1 MFGKDVRLFRL
12 FGFEVKIDLSWII
25 LAFIITWTL
34 AQGVFPSLYEG
45 QEPSTYWMMGLV
57 GAAGLFFSIVFH
69 ELCHSLVAR
78 GYGMEMKGITLFIF
92 GGVAEMSEE
101 PPSPR
106 AEFFMAVA
114 GPVSSL
120 LLAGSF
126 RAGSIVMEAAGAPA
140 QATAVVGYLALINFI
155 LAAFNLVPA
164 FPLDG
169 GRILRAAL
177 WKWKNDLKWATR
189 IAADMGTGFG
199 TVLIIL
205 GILQLFAG
213 NVIGGVWWFVIGM
226 FLRNISQSSYR
237 HVAIKKMLEGEK
249 VERFMK
255 RDPVTVP
262 SSTPISEF
270 IEDYVYR
277 HHYKFFPVI
286 ENDRH
291 VGCITVNQVKQIPR
305 EEWSSHTVADV
316 SSACSPDNS
325 ISPGAEAVDALA
337 AMNRQGISR
346 LMVVDRGKLIGVIT
360 LKDLMGFFQ
369 IKLDME
375 GDA

>member
-12 FGFEVKIDLSWII
+12 FGFEVKIDFSWLI

-34 AQGVFPSLYEG
+34 AHGVFPSLYEG
-45 QEPSTYWMMGLV
+45 QEVSTYWVMGII
-57 GAAGLFFSIVFH
+57 GALGLFFSIVFH
-69 ELCHSLVAR
+69 ELCHSLAAR
-78 GYGMEMKGITLFIF
+78 SYGMEMKGITLFIF
-92 GGVAEMSEE
+92 GGVAEMGEE
-101 PPSPR
+101 PPNPR
-106 AEFFMAVA
+106 AEFFMAAA

-120 LLAGSF
+120 LLAGLF
-126 RAGSIVMEAAGAPA
+126 RAANVILQAAGAGGLA
-140 QATAVVGYLALINFI
+140 SAVLSYLALINVI

-164 FPLDG
+164 YPLDG
-169 GRILRAAL
+169 GRILRAVL
-177 WKWKNDLKWATR
+177 WKWKDDLKWATR

-205 GILQLFAG
+205 GVLQLFAG

-237 HVAIKKMLEGEK
+237 HVVLKKVLEGEK

-262 SSTPISEF
+262 SSTPISDF
-270 IEDYVYR
+270 IEDYVYSY
-277 HHYKFFPVI
+277 HYKFFPVV
-286 ENDRH
+286 EGGRH
-291 VGCITVNQVKQIPR
+291 VGCITVGQVQQIPR
-305 EEWSSHTVADV
+305 EEWGSHTVADI

-337 AMNRQGISR
+337 MMNRQGTSR
-346 LMVVDRGKLIGVIT
+346 LMVVEGGELVGVIT

-369 IKLDME
+369 LKLDME
-375 GDA
+375 GGA